1 MKVKIKLSI
10 LGHLPH
16 LPEILKI
23 KEWDSSIFEIT
34 SVNSVNF
41 AGCSDGPN
49 WEFLDANIESELPSK
64 EDADILIVVTNV
76 PLQDD
81 YFVRRFSGNRICIT
95 YSGMSDILI
104 FNDIPLKNLLLR
116 LLYSA
121 SLVYKSQGNRIP
133 LLSEIKFT
141 HDDPRGCIFDMNGA
155 DKKDIIYSTNKPEI
169 CNSCVDSLINNH
181 VESNSVDEK
190 LISDTQKELKRIN
203 KGLYFKIT
211 DRIKKH
217 PVITIVISSL
227 VALSIDLLSHVI
239 YEYFK

>member
-1 MKVKIKLSI
+1 MKVKIKLCI

-16 LPEILKI
+16 LSEILKI
-23 KEWDSSIFEIT
+23 EKWNSSIFEIT
-34 SVNSVNF
+34 GVNSLNF

-49 WEFLDANIESELPSK
+49 WEFLDNNIEKELPPNA
-64 EDADILIVVTNV
+64 DADILIVVTNV

-81 YFVRRFSGNRICIT
+81 YFVRRFSDNRICIT

-121 SLVYKSQGNRIP
+121 TLVYKSQGNRIP

-155 DKKDIIYSTNKPEI
+155 DKKDIVYSTNKPEI

-181 VESNSVDEK
+181 VANNSVDEA
-190 LISDTQKELKRIN
+190 LIIETQKELKRIN

-217 PVITIVISSL
+217 PIITIVISSL
-227 VALSIDLLSHVI
+227 VALSIDLISHFI
-239 YEYFK
+239 YEYIK